1 MELPYLVTLSKK
13 ASDDLIELR
22 RSGKGEKAEALLD
35 ALTEDPFSLKYEK
48 LKGEA
53 KGLFSVRIN
62 AVDRLVFEI
71 EESHD
76 ERYEGIVNVIRMR
89 THYKGILPIFLL

>member
-13 ASDDLIELR
+13 ASQDLTELR
-22 RSGKGEKAEALLD
+22 RSGKGKKAEDLLNAL
-35 ALTEDPFSLKYEK
+35 AEDPFALKYEK

-62 AVDRLVFEI
+62 AVDRLVFEV
-71 EESHD
+71 ESSSD
-76 ERYEGIVNVIRMR
+76 EKYEGVVNVIRMR
-89 THYKGILPIFLL
+89 THYMGILSLLFF

>member
-13 ASDDLIELR
+13 ASNDLIKLR

-35 ALTEDPFSLKYEK
+35 ALTENPFSLKYEK

-53 KGLFSVRIN
+53 EGLFSVRIN

-71 EESHD
+71 DESHD
-76 ERYEGIVNVIRMR
+76 ERYKGIVNVIRMR
-89 THYKGILPIFLL
+89 THYKGILSIFLL